1 MQEPNSENPPHGAT
15 MDDGR
20 GVVRQTSDF
29 LVMLAISILIFRT
42 FAAEAYVVPTGSMA
56 PTLLGLHKDIVCT
69 NCGLRFAL
77 GMDEQGRSGRPV
89 CPNCGQDDLRSAT
102 SVECNGDRLL
112 VQKFLFDFR
121 APRRWE
127 VAVFQSP
134 NEPMQA
140 YVKRVVALPGESVQ
154 IVDGDIFINGK
165 VAHKTLTEQR
175 AMRIA
180 VYDHNHVPRDSDRY
194 PRWMFRPSSAKY
206 AGTQKSGWM
215 TRGARF
221 FHETSPELAAD
232 QLDWL
237 EYTHWE
243 PDRSK
248 YGPVLDFASYN
259 GMDLRGE
266 NPVPDLFLEAKLAP
280 GSDLNDVSLRL
291 SRGADRFVV
300 SLPVDGRGKL
310 EVRRNGRLEPLLK
323 PGSGLISTGKPQ
335 HVEASLFDRR
345 LTVVVDGVV
354 QFEPIDFLP
363 NGLGPRGFASPIGI
377 GVKSG
382 HLDVSD
388 VKLFRDVYY
397 TSSLANTP
405 RRPFGVETPYVLGKD
420 EFFVLGDNS
429 AVSND
434 SRFWDESPV
443 VPRGMFLGKPFLVHL
458 PGQVVPLRVFGQS
471 VYWVPDP
478 REIRYIR

>member
-1 MQEPNSENPPHGAT
+1 MIEPQTETVAENSVPEN
-15 MDDGR
+15 R
-20 GVVRQTSDF
+20 CGVVRQTSDF
-29 LVMLAISILIFRT
+29 LVVLALSILIFRT

-56 PTLLGLHKDIVCT
+56 PTLLGLHKDIECP
-69 NCGLRFAL
+69 NCGVRFAL

-89 CPNCGQDDLRSAT
+89 CANCGQDDFKSAP

-134 NEPMQA
+134 NEPTQA

-154 IVDGDIFINGK
+154 IVDGDIVVNGQ
-165 VAHKTLTEQR
+165 VAHKTLAEQR
-175 AMRIA
+175 AMRIP
-180 VYDHNHVPRDSDRY
+180 VYDHNHRPKDSDRY
-194 PRWMFRPSSAKY
+194 PRWMFRLGGGKRAV
-206 AGTQKSGWM
+206 TQTSGWV
-215 TRGARF
+215 AQESRF
-221 FHETSPELAAD
+221 LHETSSELNPE
-232 QLDWL
+232 QYDWL

-243 PDRSK
+243 ADRAK

-266 NPVPDLFLEAKLAP
+266 NHVLDLFFEAKLAP
-280 GSDLNDVSLRL
+280 GPGLTEVTIRLLRGGDLF
-291 SRGADRFVV
+291 AV
-300 SLPVDGRGKL
+300 SLPVNGNGKV
-310 EVRRNGRLEPLLK
+310 EVRRNGRIEPLIN
-323 PGSGLISTGKPQ
+323 PGSGLASTGKPRL
-335 HVEASLFDRR
+335 VEASIFDRR
-345 LTVVVDGVV
+345 LTLAIDGVV
-354 QFEPIDFLP
+354 QFEPIDFP
-363 NGLGPRGFASPIGI
+363 PSGLGPRGFASPVGI
-377 GVKSG
+377 GVKHG
-382 HLDVSD
+382 QLEVRD

-405 RRPFGVETPYVLGKD
+405 KRPFAVDAPYKLGVD

-443 VPRGMFLGKPFLVHL
+443 VRRELFLGKPFLVHL